1 MKGAGIFIFYLGVYV
16 DLIVVNLFN
25 GYFMKYEVE

>member
-1 MKGAGIFIFYLGVYV
+1 MKGAGIFIFYLGV
-16 DLIVVNLFN
+16 IVVNLFN